1 MENKFISKVETL
13 REIFTTVLAQQF
25 KIFTDHKNLT
35 QKTLI
40 PIAYYGGY
48 LYQNNTARVLNILE

>member
-1 MENKFISKVETL
+1 MENKFISIVETL

-35 QKTLI
+35 QK
-40 PIAYYGGY
+40 
-48 LYQNNTARVLNILE
+48 NFNTDRLLRWILILE